1 VIKMAT
7 YIITE
12 TAQITFVIEADT
24 QEAAFI
30 KIDELNL
37 GDRKEIAEFI
47 RLEVNDVDIL

>member
-1 VIKMAT
+1 MPT

-12 TAQITFVIEADT
+12 TAKITFVIQADSE
-24 QEAAFI
+24 EAAFI

-47 RLEVNDVDIL
+47 RLEVTDIETL